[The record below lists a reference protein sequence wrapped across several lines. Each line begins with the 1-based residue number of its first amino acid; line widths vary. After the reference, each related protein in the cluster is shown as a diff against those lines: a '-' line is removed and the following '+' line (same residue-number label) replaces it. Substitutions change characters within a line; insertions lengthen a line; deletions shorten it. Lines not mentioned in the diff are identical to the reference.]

1 MMHDDK
7 HSGDCSPFMLRMIKN
22 DTHSFCKLP
31 DPWGELLVQRSVEDL
46 QSRQDA
52 GNFTVSRKS
61 QNMIKSALH
70 EVLKQV
76 QWIQLSS
83 TGPVTVL
90 LRYFGF
96 LSTGNVTK
104 SSTGR
109 PGCQILKIPIGFS
122 IFEICKRRFD
132 PWSPPPRSTQE
143 SRDPP
148 CPLLNGSEPSPIQ
161 GGASMNETS
170 SGMLHRYLVR
180 LGSGEFG
187 GQFQTLSF
195 LSRSS
200 GHSRAVT
207 ILSSGSTCSGS
218 AVEFKRVVRVEW
230 HPHERQDPRYPI
242 RTMNCR

>member
-1 MMHDDK
+1 MISTLEIVLHLCYEWSRTTPTRFANCPIPGESCWSSVLWK
-7 HSGDCSPFMLRMIKN
+7 TSRAGRTREISLSHEKVRTWLNQPYTTYLNRCSGYNWVFLDRSRFCW
-22 DTHSFCKLP
+22 DTL
-31 DPWGELLVQRSVEDL
+31 G
-46 QSRQDA
+46 
-52 GNFTVSRKS
+52 
-61 QNMIKSALH
+61 
-70 EVLKQV
+70 
-76 QWIQLSS
+76 
-83 TGPVTVL
+83 
-90 LRYFGF
+90 
-96 LSTGNVTK
+96 TGNVTK
-104 SSTGR
+104 SSTCR

-132 PWSPPPRSTQE
+132 PWSAPPRSTHE

-148 CPLLNGSEPSPIQ
+148 CSLLNGSEPSPIQ

-218 AVEFKRVVRVEW
+218 AVEFKWVVRIEW

>member
-1 MMHDDK
+1 MSI
-7 HSGDCSPFMLRMIKN
+7 SGL
-22 DTHSFCKLP
+22 
-31 DPWGELLVQRSVEDL
+31 
-46 QSRQDA
+46 
-52 GNFTVSRKS
+52 
-61 QNMIKSALH
+61 
-70 EVLKQV
+70 
-76 QWIQLSS
+76 
-83 TGPVTVL
+83 VTVL
-90 LRYFGF
+90 LGYLGF
-96 LSTGNVTK
+96 LSPGNVTK
-104 SSTGR
+104 SSTCR

-132 PWSPPPRSTQE
+132 PWSAPPRSTQE

-161 GGASMNETS
+161 GGASMDRTS

-242 RTMNCR
+242 RTMNCI